1 MGTPAVKTVSNTPPC
16 ILPWATFDFMVNG
29 DEKKRSNKNGDVNG
43 KYPLVN

>member
-29 DEKKRSNKNGDVNG
+29 GEKKKEATKMGM
-43 KYPLVN
+43 